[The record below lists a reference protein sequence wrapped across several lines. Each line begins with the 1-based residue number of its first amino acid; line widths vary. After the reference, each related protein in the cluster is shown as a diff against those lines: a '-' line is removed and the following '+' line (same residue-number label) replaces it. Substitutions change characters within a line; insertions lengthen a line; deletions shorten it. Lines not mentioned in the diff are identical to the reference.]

1 MAVFQNE
8 VLMQSKLGL
17 GTSLRQMTKPLLII
31 ELADLRA
38 QENNYPK
45 CPLLNRINDAIWS
58 RSSNTRCLKPSV
70 FLWNWILLLPTFRSF
85 CAGKPRAL
93 TFRLSVRLSILN
105 GWARQL
111 KARYPT
117 DTSVLIL
124 DQGPIYMLA
133 ELLRHCPVNFRTA
146 APTWWERT
154 CQDWANTLDMVICL
168 DTPDEILLQRVRT
181 RNKNHGI
188 KQNADQW
195 AAEFLAQS
203 RWAQGEVLISMM
215 EKPSKMKV
223 IPIDTSQSSM
233 DELVQRICC
242 LLEEEKKTK

>member
-1 MAVFQNE
+1 
-8 VLMQSKLGL
+8 
-17 GTSLRQMTKPLLII
+17 MTKPLLII
-31 ELADLRA
+31 ELAGPAGAGKTTIRNALI
-38 QENNYPK
+38 K
-45 CPLLNRINDAIWS
+45 
-58 RSSNTRCLKPSV
+58 SNKTMQFGPVPQIRDVRNLPF
-70 FLWNWILLLPTFRSF
+70 FLWNWILLLPTFLVVLR
-85 CAGKPRAL
+85 AGKPRAL

-223 IPIDTSQSSM
+223 IPIDTSQSSL